1 MKTIPESAESVTPKT
16 AETAVEAVKLLTEL
30 RARWPIL
37 AEPKPLK
44 LGVRQD
50 IRAAL
55 EGISGVRISR
65 AVLLHIASTD
75 YQAALAAGGARYA
88 LDGSPAGEV
97 TAKEARHAQAILEGK
112 ASVPTTKSNKK
123 PKRPKASKASPP
135 ESKKTATTPLPL
147 RQSEPPTP
155 KPVES
160 AQPPATAVRP
170 ILRLK
175 PKSGPVV
182 DATITRKEPK

>member
-1 MKTIPESAESVTPKT
+1 MKTIPESSNSVTT
-16 AETAVEAVKLLTEL
+16 TEADLALLADL

-37 AEPKPLK
+37 GEAKPLK
-44 LGVRQD
+44 LGIRQD

-65 AVLLHIASTD
+65 AVLLHIATPS

-97 TAKEARHAQAILEGK
+97 TAKEARHAQAILDGK
-112 ASVPTTKSNKK
+112 ASLPTTKTRKK
-123 PKRPKASKASPP
+123 PKRVKASKVSPP
-135 ESKKTATTPLPL
+135 ESTKPATTLPPQ
-147 RQSEPPTP
+147 RQSELPPP
-155 KPVES
+155 KLVES
-160 AQPPATAVRP
+160 AQSPTTAVRP

-182 DATITRKEPK
+182 DATVNRKEPK

>member
-1 MKTIPESAESVTPKT
+1 MNNITDPVLSVTPT
-16 AETAVEAVKLLTEL
+16 SVTTEADLALLADL

-37 AEPKPLK
+37 GQSRPLK
-44 LGVRQD
+44 IGIRQD

-55 EGISGVRISR
+55 EGVSGVRISR
-65 AVLLHIASTD
+65 AVLLHIATAE

-97 TAKEARHAQAILEGK
+97 TAKEARHAKAILDGK
-112 ASVPTTKSNKK
+112 ASLPTTKTRKK
-123 PKRPKASKASPP
+123 PKRVKASKASPP
-135 ESKKTATTPLPL
+135 ESTKPATTSLPQS
-147 RQSEPPTP
+147 QSEPPTP

-182 DATITRKEPK
+182 DATVSRKEPK